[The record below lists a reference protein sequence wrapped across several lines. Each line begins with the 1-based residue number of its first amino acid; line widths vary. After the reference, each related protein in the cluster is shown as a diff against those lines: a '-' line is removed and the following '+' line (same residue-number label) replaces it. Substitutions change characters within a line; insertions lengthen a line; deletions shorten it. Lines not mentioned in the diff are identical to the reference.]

1 MALHWASISTLP
13 FLKLAKMISVLLS
26 PGKKIE
32 KKRLHFVPF
41 FGGKWDPTCSSRRR
55 GEGAGEIDRSRSGR
69 QVGALGE
76 GRAARV
82 RGVEARLAE
91 GRAET
96 TARARRE
103 SLQYSRRCIRPPR
116 PWGAARRRGEAGGG
130 ARGGRARDDRHGA
143 GGLKEE
149 AAGTPEHA
157 SRIETRKT

>member
-76 GRAARV
+76 GRAARGARS
-82 RGVEARLAE
+82 RGSVSGGEGGDDREGAE
-91 GRAET
+91 GVPQT
-96 TARARRE
+96 
-103 SLQYSRRCIRPPR
+103 
-116 PWGAARRRGEAGGG
+116 
-130 ARGGRARDDRHGA
+130 
-143 GGLKEE
+143 
-149 AAGTPEHA
+149 
-157 SRIETRKT
+157 

>member
-1 MALHWASISTLP
+1 MSGVLRDGRESGLYQYISKLNIEGSTATCAYVSSHPVALHWASISMLP
-13 FLKLAKMISVLLS
+13 FLKLAKMISVLVSREKTAHFLSS
-26 PGKKIE
+26 PGGINLQQQ
-32 KKRLHFVPF
+32 R
-41 FGGKWDPTCSSRRR
+41 RRR

-103 SLQYSRRCIRPPR
+103 SLKHSRRCIRPPR

-130 ARGGRARDDRHGA
+130 ARGG
-143 GGLKEE
+143 
-149 AAGTPEHA
+149 
-157 SRIETRKT
+157 